1 MLISFNFAL
10 CGYLRKKMEC
20 LERLVAEERIV
31 VNKRSKLHLELL
43 EASKVYSE
51 VRKVYKKPTFR
62 DFVNLVDRLNSIG
75 TILSITPPVKNRNL
89 PSKIVLKIFV
99 PFTKGVDVE
108 KRLSDMVAVLN
119 RSSFNALLKSAL
131 LNSKGV
137 LCEIELFI

>member
-1 MLISFNFAL
+1 M
-10 CGYLRKKMEC
+10 
-20 LERLVAEERIV
+20 

-62 DFVNLVDRLNSIG
+62 DFANLVDRLNLIG
-75 TILSITPPVKNRNL
+75 TILFITPPVKNRNL

-99 PFTKGVDVE
+99 PFTKGVDIE
-108 KRLSDMVAVLN
+108 KKLSDMVAILN
-119 RSSFNALLKSAL
+119 RSPFNALLKSAL